1 MLIILANNTRD
12 FEISLYIEGIF
23 LYIEPLNVLNI

>member
-12 FEISLYIEGIF
+12 SAISLYIEDIF
-23 LYIEPLNVLNI
+23 LYIEPHNVLNI

>member
-12 FEISLYIEGIF
+12 SAISLYIESIF
-23 LYIEPLNVLNI
+23 LYIELQNVLNI